1 MFGFEVFL
9 RLLSWLAE
17 SRIADA
23 SLLIVL
29 SIQKVS
35 LSGVDYYLE
44 LACEDYY
51 LKGGE
56 PPGQWHGKACAGLAL
71 KGEVEDQVFRNLFY
85 GFSPDGAE
93 ALVKNAGHLDG

>member
-1 MFGFEVFL
+1 MFGFDPFL
-9 RLLSWLAE
+9 RLFSWLAA
-17 SRIADA
+17 SRIAGA
-23 SLLIVL
+23 SLTIVL

-56 PPGQWHGKACAGLAL
+56 PPGQWHGKACAGLGL
-71 KGEVEDQVFRNLFY
+71 EGEVEDQDFRNLFY